1 MERSILIHFDS
12 ATGEVRVEAEG
23 FEGLSCLGATQPFES
38 ALGVVSESDAFGNVK
53 DERTYKDEAQTQ
65 QLRTTL
71 SNQTRLH
78 Q

>member
-23 FEGLSCLGATQPFES
+23 FKDLSCLSATQPFEE
-38 ALGVVSESDAFGNVK
+38 ALGVVGDRVFKEESAP
-53 DERTYKDEAQTQ
+53 
-65 QLRTTL
+65 QLRTTN
-71 SNQTRLH
+71 SSQIRLR

>member
-23 FEGLSCLGATQPFES
+23 FEGLSCLSATQPFES
-38 ALGVVSESDAFGNVK
+38 ALGVVNESD
-53 DERTYKDEAQTQ
+53 RIYKEESAP
-65 QLRTTL
+65 QLRTTN
-71 SNQTRLH
+71 STQTRLR

>member
-23 FEGLSCLGATQPFES
+23 FEGLSCLSATQPFEE
-38 ALGVVSESDAFGNVK
+38 ALGVVSESDRIFKEESAP
-53 DERTYKDEAQTQ
+53 
-65 QLRTTL
+65 QLRTTN
-71 SNQTRLH
+71 STQTRLR

>member
-23 FEGLSCLGATQPFES
+23 FEGLSCLSATQPFEE
-38 ALGVVSESDAFGNVK
+38 ALGVVEGD
-53 DERTYKDEAQTQ
+53 RIYKDEAQTQ
-65 QLRTTL
+65 QLRTTN
-71 SNQTRLH
+71 SNQTRLR

>member
-23 FEGLSCLGATQPFES
+23 FEGLTCLSATQPFES
-38 ALGVVSESDAFGNVK
+38 ALGVVG
-53 DERTYKDEAQTQ
+53 EREFKDEAQTQ
-65 QLRTTL
+65 QLRTT
-71 SNQTRLH
+71 SNHQTRLR

>member
-38 ALGVVSESDAFGNVK
+38 ALGVVSV
-53 DERTYKDEAQTQ
+53 RTYKDEAQTQ
-65 QLRTTL
+65 QLRTTN
-71 SNQTRLH
+71 SSQTRLR

>member
-23 FEGLSCLGATQPFES
+23 FEGLSCLSATQPFES
-38 ALGVVSESDAFGNVK
+38 ALGVVGDRIYKEESAP
-53 DERTYKDEAQTQ
+53 
-65 QLRTTL
+65 QLRTT
-71 SNQTRLH
+71 STHSTRLR

>member
-23 FEGLSCLGATQPFES
+23 FEGLSCLSATQPFEE
-38 ALGVVSESDAFGNVK
+38 ALGVVEGDAYGGELRIF
-53 DERTYKDEAQTQ
+53 KDEAQTQ

-71 SNQTRLH
+71 SSQTRLH

>member
-1 MERSILIHFDS
+1 MERSILIHFDN

-38 ALGVVSESDAFGNVK
+38 ALGVVNESE
-53 DERTYKDEAQTQ
+53 RIYKEESAPQIRNNNTHQ
-65 QLRTTL
+65 QY
-71 SNQTRLH
+71 QH